1 MSEEHTH
8 ILEDGTVITHCHDH
22 GHTHDPK
29 EVRAIVNRLAK
40 AVGHLESVKHMV
52 EEGRDCTIEELPPL
66 MDLEPIEE
74 SKPIAEPEPVSELE
88 PMPEPVAEELPPM
101 PDLSDPN
108 KMMSPDDIAALLAN
122 MSAESSVVAEEAAEP
137 EPIAEPEPEPAV
149 EELPPMPDLSDPNKI
164 MSPDEIEA
172 LLASMAADTANAAS
186 LPDVEIVEEEEPEL
200 EPIPEPVAEELPP
213 MPDLS
218 DPNRQMSPDEI
229 AALFANLG

>member
-1 MSEEHTH
+1 
-8 ILEDGTVITHCHDH
+8 
-22 GHTHDPK
+22 
-29 EVRAIVNRLAK
+29 
-40 AVGHLESVKHMV
+40 
-52 EEGRDCTIEELPPL
+52 
-66 MDLEPIEE
+66 
-74 SKPIAEPEPVSELE
+74 
-88 PMPEPVAEELPPM
+88 
-101 PDLSDPN
+101 
-108 KMMSPDDIAALLAN
+108 MSPDDIAALLAN